1 MRKFI
6 VVSTLA
12 LGVIVAACDRAADTP
27 TAPPR
32 AASTSGG
39 PAVASAHGG
48 GKTTAAG
55 GDTYH
60 FAFSAAVGEDG
71 DTKGNVM
78 LRVGDTRYDA
88 DVVCL
93 GVRDDTAVIVAVV
106 SSSTDAGAVGDSL
119 LLTAIDGS
127 DRISEPE
134 FPAAGTAGLRCGTVT
149 ASAATLAVEQG
160 NINVRGTSPVL
171 GGTIV
176 AGVVGMGTYTVSAS
190 PRIFDTNILRSA
202 DGTVSGQYH
211 QEDQGGGFR
220 VLEASCLTVSGDS
233 ALIGGTI
240 IASSNATLVGREG
253 GAIVVDH
260 APSSPDQATG
270 LFHSTNPGPT
280 GITQGFCNGA
290 FALTLNN
297 LTSGDVAVFP

>member
-1 MRKFI
+1 MRKLI

-27 TAPPR
+27 TSPPR
-32 AASTSGG
+32 QPSTSGG

-60 FAFSAAVGEDG
+60 FAFSAAVAEDG

-78 LRVGDTRYDA
+78 LRIGDTRYDA

-93 GVRDDTAVIVAVV
+93 GVRGDTAVIVGVV

-119 LLTAIDGS
+119 LLTAIDGT

-134 FPAAGTAGLRCGTVT
+134 FPPAGFAQARCGTIT
-149 ASAATLAVEQG
+149 ASAVTVAVEQG
-160 NINVRGTSPVL
+160 NINVRGSTPAT

-176 AGVVGMGTYTVSAS
+176 AGVVGMGSA
-190 PRIFDTNILRSA
+190 ITAGNFAFNFTTNVLRAA
-202 DGTVSGQYH
+202 DGTVTGQH
-211 QEDQGGGFR
+211 RQESTTAFY
-220 VLEASCLTVSGDS
+220 VLTATCLTVSGDT
-233 ALIGGTI
+233 ARIGGTFT
-240 IASSNATLVGREG
+240 AATNPAVVGQEG
-253 GAIVVDH
+253 GIVVVDR
-260 APSSPDQATG
+260 APATSNPDRVSIVG
-270 LFHSTNPGPT
+270 VGGPGSAQVVCN
-280 GITQGFCNGA
+280 GFNLTQGTVTA
-290 FALTLNN
+290 
-297 LTSGDVAVFP
+297 GDVAVFP